1 MPEVKVRNA
10 RASDVDAVAG
20 LLVQLDGV
28 MERPTGAGRGE
39 IVSNLHA
46 LLTDS
51 SARVLVAEIDA
62 PEAEIAAPEAEIA
75 GRLAGMLD
83 FCVRRTAVHPAPSA
97 LIDEVVVDGQM
108 RGRGVG
114 RALIEA
120 AVSEARRMGCCEIEV
135 STERSNEAARR
146 FYAECGFDEESMLLE
161 KEL

>member
-20 LLVQLDGV
+20 LLMQLGGA
-28 MERPTGAGRGE
+28 MERPAGAGKDE
-39 IVSNLHA
+39 IISNLHA

-51 SARVLVAEIDA
+51 SARVLVAETA
-62 PEAEIAAPEAEIA
+62 GPEAETAGPEAESA

-97 LIDEVVVDGQM
+97 LIDEIVVDERM

-135 STERSNEAARR
+135 STERFNEAARR
-146 FYAECGFDEESMLLE
+146 FYAECGFDEESVLLE